1 MLVFLFSTSPLNDF
15 RFMSALLFYLKHF
28 FYHPLVFIY
37 GFLKSLFLK
46 KQMMNEPIDFVVTWV
61 DGNDKDWQKEKD
73 KYQEKNDFNHLNN
86 GSERYRDWEQFKYWF
101 RAVEKYAPWVNK
113 IYLVTYGHIPEW
125 LNLDMEKLV
134 IVNHRDYID
143 EKYLPTFSSIPIEL
157 NIHKI
162 KGLSEHF
169 VYFNDDTIL
178 NSFVSPEDFFQNGFP
193 LVCSIGS
200 PIIPLPTN
208 TAFWHQ
214 LFTVTG
220 YMNRYNWEEIIE
232 KNPAKWFNHK
242 YGFKLKYSWETY
254 QHNFLLGIEFTHMAQ
269 AFRKSTME
277 KVWSIFSNELDE
289 ACTHKFR
296 KPQDAN
302 HQVFTIQEIV
312 DGTYIPMADTYYGK
326 PFLNI
331 PKTINEI
338 IKEITHG
345 HSKIICVNDTKDVT
359 ENEFEY
365 LKNSINKAFEEKFP
379 KKSQFEK

>member
-1 MLVFLFSTSPLNDF
+1 MSTLFFFIRTLFL
-15 RFMSALLFYLKHF
+15 
-28 FYHPLVFIY
+28 HPLIFLY
-37 GFLKSLFLK
+37 GFTKSFFLK
-46 KQMMNEPIDFVVTWV
+46 KKEMHEPIDFVVTWV
-61 DGNDKDWQKEKD
+61 DGNDKEWQKEKD
-73 KYQEKNDFNHLNN
+73 KYQVKNDFNTINN
-86 GSERYRDWEQFKYWF
+86 GAERYRDWEQFKYWF

-113 IYLVTYGHIPEW
+113 IYLVTYGHIPKW

-134 IVNHRDYID
+134 IVNHHDYMD

-169 VYFNDDTIL
+169 VYFNDDMFL
-178 NSFVSPEDFFQNGFP
+178 NAKVEPEDFFQDGLP
-193 LVCSIGS
+193 LICSIGS
-200 PIIPLPTN
+200 PIIPIPTN
-208 TAFWHQ
+208 SAFRHQ

-220 YMNRYNWEEIIE
+220 YMNRYNWEKIIE
-232 KNPAKWFNHK
+232 MNPAKWFCYK

-254 QHNFLLGIEFTHMAQ
+254 QHHYLLGIKFTHLAQ

-302 HQVFTIQEIV
+302 HQIFTIQEIV

-326 PFLNI
+326 AFLNI
-331 PKTINEI
+331 PNR
-338 IKEITHG
+338 IKEIVNEITLG
-345 HSKIICVNDTKDVT
+345 HSKIICINDTKDVT
-359 ENEFEY
+359 ESKFDY
-365 LKNSINKAFEEKFP
+365 YKTSINRAFEEKFP
-379 KKSQFEK
+379 MKSMFEK